1 MTKTNSLEQ
10 VIANGAAAYYMWLAE
25 MTCDEDCAK
34 CAFNDGDIC
43 YAECNDTYEQHV
55 AAINELEILKLENKI
70 TASCTE
76 LLRLAN
82 QSRERELDLLNIEW
96 DLIML
101 RTEYNL

>member
-1 MTKTNSLEQ
+1 MTNKINFEE

-25 MTCDEDCAK
+25 MTCDENCAK

-55 AAINELEILKLENKI
+55 ADMNKLEILKLENKI

-82 QSRERELDLLNIEW
+82 QSRQRELDL
-96 DLIML
+96 IML
-101 RTEYNL
+101 STEYNL

>member
-1 MTKTNSLEQ
+1 MTKTNSLKQ

-55 AAINELEILKLENKI
+55 ALEILKLENKI

-82 QSRERELDLLNIEW
+82 QSRERELNLMRIEET
-96 DLIML
+96 ML
-101 RTEYNL
+101 F